1 MKELPATIGKYRIKS
16 LLGEGAMGLVY
27 EGLDT
32 AIDRKVAIKTLH
44 THLINKRDGKEF
56 LERFQREA
64 KSAARCTHQNIVT
77 IHEYGEDQGQ
87 PFIAMEYID
96 GLSLYDIL
104 QQNQKI
110 SLKNT
115 LSIVSQILK
124 AIHAAHKLGV
134 IHRDIKT
141 ANIIQCKDS
150 NVIKL
155 ADFGIA
161 RFAENNSMT
170 LTGAIV
176 GTPRYMAPEQMFGLK
191 VDERADLFSVAM
203 VFIELL
209 TALPD
214 KHVYASSALPVLQG
228 LPQNNKINYS
238 CHYPTALIP
247 VLQKALACKATDR
260 YQSAREFALA
270 IHQAIQKI
278 RKSTNSPAVNVE
290 AAANSS
296 ESDAI
301 NHEDLDSL
309 SQILSH
315 YIGPVAKNVLR
326 QQTTVHDSLSGL
338 VTAVSMEI
346 PENSQRVEF
355 IKKWEINRGKNSL
368 SRAAGLNSLSHS
380 SYSSLSSTISF
391 DENTIQKIS
400 QDYIQY
406 IGPFAPRMVDYY
418 SQNSTDKEQFIQNL
432 ASEIPDQKTRDEFT
446 KKWSLA

>member
-1 MKELPATIGKYRIKS
+1 MATLPKTIGKYSISR

-27 EGLDT
+27 EGMDL

-44 THLINKRDGKEF
+44 PHLINKKDGKEF
-56 LERFQREA
+56 LQRFQREA
-64 KSAARCTHQNIVT
+64 KSAARCTHPNIVT
-77 IHEYGEDQGQ
+77 ILEYGEDDGL
-87 PFIAMEYID
+87 PFIAMEFIN
-96 GLSLYDIL
+96 GLSLHDIL
-104 QQNQKI
+104 QKNKKI

-115 LSIVSQILK
+115 LTIVSQILK

-141 ANIIQCKDS
+141 ANIIQCKETRG
-150 NVIKL
+150 IKL

-214 KHVYASSALPVLQG
+214 KPVYPSSSLPILENI
-228 LPQNNKINYS
+228 PQNNKINYS
-238 CHYPTALIP
+238 CLYPNALIP
-247 VLQKALACKATDR
+247 VLQKGLASKATDR
-260 YQSAREFALA
+260 FQTAAEFAIA
-270 IHQAIQKI
+270 IKQAISNI
-278 RKSTNSPAVNVE
+278 KSNGSQQVTNAT
-290 AAANSS
+290 SS
-296 ESDAI
+296 KDPDSI
-301 NHEDLDSL
+301 NHQDINTLTSL
-309 SQILSH
+309 LTG

-326 QQTTVHDSLSGL
+326 EQGTHHLTLSGL
-338 VTAVSMEI
+338 VTAVSLEI
-346 PENSQRVEF
+346 PEQDQRNDFLKV
-355 IKKWEINRGKNSL
+355 WETEKNKTSL
-368 SRAAGLNSLSHS
+368 SLGGGL
-380 SYSSLSSTISF
+380 SSLGNSSQTSRGSSINF

-400 QDYIQY
+400 QDYINY

-418 SQNSTDKEQFIQNL
+418 CQHSSDKEQFIHNL